1 MINVTQNYK
10 YAMKTKLKS
19 IFRKI
24 KTGFGIALLVIGYI
38 CMLVAAK
45 LDESLLEEFLQEKD
59 RL

>member
-1 MINVTQNYK
+1 
-10 YAMKTKLKS
+10 MKTKLKS